1 MKYFTLKQFSLFLFA
16 FCFFSSFAQN
26 KLKLPENTFFY
37 MEING
42 NQLNK
47 KINWEKFNPILHD
60 VTKDQKLN
68 PSWNDYS
75 KTGIKYDGI
84 QYHYASANDSVDAYT
99 AHFDLDNNQ
108 KFLDFINST
117 KKEGLEITKKSNYSY
132 VSLNEDTFVA
142 WNDKK
147 AVLKIISYTEP
158 FHWDDDVAVDSVAI
172 AIDSAAVT
180 VDSAYA
186 DPYNPDAVVV
196 APFDYKEEI
205 KYLEEDLTYHKDEIK
220 RIEKDI
226 TYLKKHH
233 KYPLQPEEEHEED
246 MEEEAEE
253 YDYAKEDADYQKRM
267 DSIKIEEFKIQ
278 KRIAEISF
286 AEIFNS
292 NFMLDIPQEKLASRN
307 ANADVFVYTD
317 YGNLM
322 QKGVYGS
329 RINSWTNYMGKLY
342 NSDSSYNL
350 YFDQNKVRLVN
361 SYKNRNPKV
370 QKSLS
375 EAYQVKKNNKLS
387 KLLSDKSIGYYAM
400 NVDTYKTFD
409 LMYDLMD
416 YMGEEDQYQKE
427 IHLITETLKIALDE
441 KAIAE
446 IAPGNALF
454 VLNKM
459 STKKVEYTEYEYDEE
474 YNEKEIKKTK
484 DAAVPD
490 FTFAFVTERDD
501 YWNRV
506 FDMLAS
512 SKETKDKFIKTGNSY
527 QIKQKNNSE
536 FENVFIGVK
545 DGLVFFTTSLENMVA
560 KPQSAETKK
569 WAKEAAKYSS
579 SGRMNIQKLILGM
592 EAEFRDNKDREMYNF
607 LTKSIGELSFKTT
620 VNNDVIDTEMNYNI
634 QSDSENSLM
643 YFFDLVDMINKID
656 KSDELVE
663 IAL

>member
-1 MKYFTLKQFSLFLFA
+1 MKYSTLKQFSTLFLV
-16 FCFFSSFAQN
+16 FCFLNGFAQN
-26 KLKLPENTFFY
+26 KLKLPDNTFFY
-37 MEING
+37 MEMNG
-42 NQLNK
+42 TALNK

-60 VTKDQKLN
+60 VAKDKKLN

-84 QYHYASANDSVDAYT
+84 QYHYASINDSVNTYT
-99 AHFDLDNNQ
+99 AHFDLDSNQ
-108 KFLDFINST
+108 KFLDFVNST

-132 VSLNEDTFVA
+132 VSLDEETFVA
-142 WNDKK
+142 WNEKK
-147 AVLKIISYTEP
+147 AVLKVINYSKPIN
-158 FHWDDDVAVDSVAI
+158 WDDAIEVDSVAVVV
-172 AIDSAAVT
+172 DSAAVT

-186 DPYNPDAVVV
+186 DPYNPDAVV
-196 APFDYKEEI
+196 PFDYKEEI
-205 KYLEEDLTYHKDEIK
+205 KYLEEDLVYHKEELK

-246 MEEEAEE
+246 EAEETEE
-253 YDYAKEDADYQKRM
+253 YDYAKEDAEYQKKM
-267 DSIKIEEFKIQ
+267 DSIRIEEFKIQ
-278 KRIAEISF
+278 KRIAELSF
-286 AEIFNS
+286 DEIFNS
-292 NFMLDIPQEKLASRN
+292 NFQLDVPKEKLASRN
-307 ANADVFVYTD
+307 ADADVFVYTD
-317 YGNLM
+317 YENLI
-322 QKGVYGS
+322 QKDIYRG
-329 RINSWTNYMGKLY
+329 RFFSWTNYLGKLY

-370 QKSLS
+370 QKSFS
-375 EAYQVKKNNKLS
+375 EAYKVKKNTKLS
-387 KLLSDKSIGYYAM
+387 KLISDKCIGYYAM
-400 NVDTYKTFD
+400 NVDSYKTFD
-409 LMYDLMD
+409 LIYDMMEN
-416 YMGEEDQYQKE
+416 MGDNDQYQKE
-427 IHLITETLKIALDE
+427 IYLITETLKIALDE

-459 STKKVEYTEYEYDEE
+459 STKKVEYTEYEYDDD

-484 DAAVPD
+484 DTAVPD
-490 FTFAFVTERDD
+490 FTFAFVTERED
-501 YWNRV
+501 YWTRV
-506 FDMLAS
+506 FDMLTT
-512 SKETKDKFIKTGNSY
+512 SKETKGDFVKIGDHYK
-527 QIKQKNNSE
+527 IKQKENSE
-536 FENVFIGVK
+536 FENIFVGVK
-545 DGLVFFTTSLENMVA
+545 DGIVYLTTSLQNLVPNSQSNNA
-560 KPQSAETKK
+560 KN
-569 WAKEAAKYSS
+569 WVKEATKYAS

-620 VNNDVIDTEMNYNI
+620 VNNDVIDTEINYNI

-656 KSDELVE
+656 KSDKPVE